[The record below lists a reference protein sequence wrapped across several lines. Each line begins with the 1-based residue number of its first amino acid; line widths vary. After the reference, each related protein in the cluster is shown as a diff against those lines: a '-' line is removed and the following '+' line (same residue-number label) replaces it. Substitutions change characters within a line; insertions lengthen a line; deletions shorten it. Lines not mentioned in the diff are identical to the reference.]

1 MGAFA
6 RCLLPLLGLAVFTA
20 QAAPIPVTLERQG
33 DQWVLLRGGEPYEI
47 HGAGVDGTDFDALAA
62 RGGNSL
68 RTWAA
73 DIPGRSAQTVLDE
86 AHRLGLTVSLCLN
99 ISRER
104 HGFDYSN
111 PDAVAAQFEEARA
124 TVERYKDHPA
134 LLTWIIGNELNYD
147 YENPAVYDA
156 VNDIA
161 TMIHEVDGL
170 HPATTTT
177 AGISGDLLAVIRE
190 RAPALDFLSIQLYG
204 DLFNLPKYLK
214 EFGDPGPFFVTEWG
228 AIGHWEMP
236 ATPWGAPIEQTS
248 TEKARTYKK
257 AFDRVLAP
265 NREQIVGNYVFLWGQ
280 KQERTPTWY
289 GLFTP
294 EGEATESVDVM
305 TYLWTGTWPENRAP
319 QVLSMSLDRRPSGAG
334 IILSA
339 NEAYEARMR
348 VKDPDGDALIWRW
361 AVKPESQ
368 SQSHGGDLEAVPPDI
383 PGVVEDL
390 GKGRVKVSTALP
402 RGAYRLFG
410 YASDG
415 KGSAAHAN
423 IPFFIR

>member
-1 MGAFA
+1 M
-6 RCLLPLLGLAVFTA
+6 RHPLTALVPLVLAASV
-20 QAAPIPVTLERQG
+20 AAEPMPVSLEQYGGGWR
-33 DQWVLLRGGEPYEI
+33 LLRGGEPYEVR
-47 HGAGVDGTDFDALAA
+47 GAGVDGVDFEALAA

-73 DIPGRSAQTVLDE
+73 DIPGRSAQEVLDA
-86 AHRLGLTVSLCLN
+86 AHALGLTVSLCLN
-99 ISRER
+99 IARER
-104 HGFDYSN
+104 HGFDYDD
-111 PDAVAAQFEEARA
+111 PAAVAQQFEEAKA
-124 TVERYKDHPA
+124 TVLKYKDHPA
-134 LLTWIIGNELNYD
+134 LLTWVIGNELNYD
-147 YENPAVYDA
+147 YQNPAVYDA

-161 TMIHEVDGL
+161 AMIHELDGN

-177 AGISGDLLAVIRE
+177 AGVSESLLKDIE
-190 RAPALDFLSIQLYG
+190 TRAPELDFLSVQLYG

-214 EFGDPGPFFVTEWG
+214 EYAYEGAYFITEWG

-257 AFDRVLAP
+257 AFDRVIAP
-265 NREQIVGNYVFLWGQ
+265 DRTQLVGNYVFLWGQ

-289 GLFTP
+289 GLFTDQ
-294 EGEATESVDVM
+294 GEATEAVDVM
-305 TYLWTGTWPENRAP
+305 SYIWTGAWPENRAP
-319 QVLSMSLDRRPSGAG
+319 QVLSMTLDRRPSGAG

-339 NEAYEARMR
+339 NHTYAARMR
-348 VKDPDGDALIWRW
+348 VKDPDGDTLTWRW
-361 AVKPESQ
+361 SVKPESRTQ
-368 SQSHGGDLEAVPPDI
+368 AHGGDLEAVPPDL
-383 PGVVEDL
+383 PGVVKDL
-390 GKGRVKVSTALP
+390 GKGRVEVSTALP
-402 RGAYRLFG
+402 TGAYRLFG